1 MIDIDDLDLM
11 GPISEVDEFLL
22 QFCIKNK
29 FPALMVSSVILARLL
44 WLNRQ
49 AGSSEDFSK
58 LLLTVSHGID
68 NKTYDKPID
77 KKLH

>member
-1 MIDIDDLDLM
+1 MVDIDDLDLM

-22 QFCIKNK
+22 SFCVRNK
-29 FPALMVSSVILARLL
+29 FPALLASSVILARLL

-49 AGSSEDFSK
+49 AHSTEDFSK
-58 LLLTVSHGID
+58 LLHSIADSIV
-68 NKTYDKPID
+68 NKEFDKPID